1 MEPRIPVNPSE
12 DNSAAQYSPRD
23 AHAGLAPALD
33 TSEAPMRETSYRS
46 IEETLPPYW
55 VVLHNDD
62 HNAMDHVV
70 HALLVSIPELDVERA
85 AEVMLL
91 AHLRGEAN
99 VVACPLERAE
109 LYRDR
114 LKSHGLGATIRKA

>member
-1 MEPRIPVNPSE
+1 MNALE
-12 DNSAAQYSPRD
+12 DNSASRGDIVPAGGTSD
-23 AHAGLAPALD
+23 APV
-33 TSEAPMRETSYRS
+33 REVTHRS
-46 IEETLPPYW
+46 LEETLPPYW

-85 AEVMLL
+85 AEVMLV
-91 AHLRGEAN
+91 AHLRGEAD
-99 VVACPLERAE
+99 VIACPLERAE

-114 LKSHGLGATIRKA
+114 LKSHGLGATVRKA